1 MMRPPGR
8 SHCADGTQWN
18 DRPWPREVDWSAAKR
33 TADAN
38 AMRPEEDSEYRNVG
52 GGGSTDIASDPAEV
66 APIYFATDAVPSG
79 TAGSRLA
86 EVTEVTDN
94 GT

>member
-8 SHCADGTQWN
+8 SYRADGTQWN
-18 DRPWPREVDWSAAKR
+18 DRPRPREVDWSTAKR
-33 TADAN
+33 AVDAN
-38 AMRPEEDSEYRNVG
+38 AMRPEEDGEYRNVSG
-52 GGGSTDIASDPAEV
+52 GGPTDIASDPA
-66 APIYFATDAVPSG
+66 PIYFATGAEPSG
-79 TAGSRLA
+79 TADSRLA